1 MRFRE
6 FVSLFY
12 LYKMMFSVMI
22 YKIWDQNLSKIFM
35 TGGFLMK
42 VTDRIAVLR
51 GEMEREG
58 IDIWIVPSADYHQSE
73 YVGSYFKARQYMTG
87 FTGSAGTAVFT
98 RDKACLWTDGRYFI
112 QAEKELE
119 GSGIT
124 LCKMGEPDCGTIEE
138 FLEEELPEE
147 GVIGF
152 DGRTVGIG
160 EGKGYENAAARKNGS
175 VNWRHDLVGRVW
187 KNRPSLPEEK
197 AFSLEKKYAGESAA
211 SKLARVRE
219 KMKEHDADVHLLTS
233 LDDIAWLLNI
243 RGNDV
248 AYCPLVL
255 SYLILYSDHGELFA
269 DETKFSP
276 EMLADLAENGIALR
290 PYDEIGEAVA
300 ALPASS
306 GVLLDTERVSYALY
320 RRLPEHIGIREAE
333 NPEILMKC
341 MKNDTEIENIKK
353 AHLKD
358 AAAHTKF
365 MYWLKKNIGKLEI
378 TEISAAEKLEAFRAE
393 QGGYLEASFEPI
405 SAFADHGA
413 IVHYSATEE
422 TNAALAEGKL
432 LLTDTGGHYTEGS
445 TDITRTVALGEVSRR
460 EKADFTLVARA
471 MLRLM
476 NTVFL
481 HGCSGANLDCIA
493 REVFWEKRVNFN
505 HGTGH
510 GVGYLL
516 NVHEPPVNFR
526 WKEGRTPAPV
536 LEKNMVITDEPGL
549 YIEGSHGIRLEN
561 ELLVREDEKNEYGQF
576 MRFEPLTY
584 VPIDLDAL
592 LPDEMTEEER
602 GMLNNYHKKVFETV
616 SPYLNEEE
624 IAWLKDYTKPV

>member
-1 MRFRE
+1 M
-6 FVSLFY
+6 
-12 LYKMMFSVMI
+12 
-22 YKIWDQNLSKIFM
+22 KIS
-35 TGGFLMK
+35 
-42 VTDRIAVLR
+42 DRIAALR

-58 IDIWIVPSADYHQSE
+58 IDIWIVPSSDYHQSE
-73 YVGSYFKARQYMTG
+73 YVGEHFKARQYMTG

-112 QAEKELE
+112 QAEKELD

-124 LCKMGEPDCGTIEE
+124 LCKMGEPDCVAIET
-138 FLEEELPEE
+138 FLEKELPVE

-160 EGKGYENAAARKNGS
+160 EGKGYEAAAARKSGTVS
-175 VNWRHDLVGRVW
+175 YQHDLIGSIW
-187 KNRPSLPEEK
+187 KDRPELPREK
-197 AFSLEKKYAGESAA
+197 AFALEEKYAGESAA
-211 SKLARVRE
+211 SKLMRVRE
-219 KMKEHDADVHLLTS
+219 KMQEQGADVHLLTS

-255 SYLILYSDHGELFA
+255 SYLILYMDRGELYVDA
-269 DETKFSP
+269 KKFSSK
-276 EMLADLAENGIALR
+276 MRADLAGNGIILR
-290 PYDEIGEAVA
+290 PYDEIEEAVSA
-300 ALPASS
+300 IPASS
-306 GVLLDTERVSYALY
+306 CVLLDAERVSYALY
-320 RRLPEHIGIREAE
+320 RRLPENVRIKESE

-341 MKNDTEIENIKK
+341 IKNDIEAANIRK

-358 AAAHTKF
+358 AAAHTRF
-365 MYWLKKNIGKLEI
+365 MYWLKKNIGKQEI
-378 TEISAAEKLEAFRAE
+378 TEISAAEKLESFRKE
-393 QGGYLEASFEPI
+393 QGGYLGASFEPI
-405 SAFADHGA
+405 SAFAEHGA
-413 IVHYSATEE
+413 IVHYSATGE
-422 TNAALAEGKL
+422 TNASLTEGKL
-432 LLTDTGGHYTEGS
+432 LLTDTGGHYLEGS
-445 TDITRTVALGEVSRR
+445 TDITRTVALGEVSQK
-460 EKADFTLVARA
+460 EKEDFTLVARA

-481 HGCSGANLDCIA
+481 YGCSGANLDCIA
-493 REVFWEKRVNFN
+493 REVFWKKRVNFN

-526 WKEGRTPAPV
+526 WKEGKTPAPV

-549 YIEGSHGIRLEN
+549 YIEGAYGIRLEN
-561 ELLVREDEKNEYGQF
+561 ELLVREDEKNGYGQF
-576 MRFEPLTY
+576 MRFEPLTF

-592 LPDEMTEEER
+592 LPEEMTEEER
-602 GMLNNYHKKVFETV
+602 KMLNVYHKRVYETV

-624 IAWLKDYTKPV
+624 KQWLKEYTRSI

>member
-1 MRFRE
+1 
-6 FVSLFY
+6 
-12 LYKMMFSVMI
+12 
-22 YKIWDQNLSKIFM
+22 
-35 TGGFLMK
+35 MK
-42 VTDRIAVLR
+42 VADRIAALR

-58 IDIWIVPSADYHQSE
+58 IDIWIVPTADYHQSE
-73 YVGSYFKARQYMTG
+73 YVGDYFKARQYMTG

-98 RDKACLWTDGRYFI
+98 CDKACLWTDGRYFI
-112 QAEKELE
+112 QAEAELR
-119 GSGIT
+119 GSGVA
-124 LCKMGEPDCGTIEE
+124 LCKMGEPDCETIEM
-138 FLEEELPEE
+138 FLEKELPEE

-160 EGKGYENAAARKNGS
+160 EGKGYESAAARKNGKVS
-175 VNWRHDLVGRVW
+175 YQYDLVGRIW
-187 KNRPSLPEEK
+187 ENRAGLPKEK
-197 AFSLEKKYAGESAA
+197 AFALEERYAGEGVA

-219 KMKEHDADVHLLTS
+219 KMYEQGADIHLLTS

-255 SYLILYSDHGELFA
+255 SYLILYMDHGELFA
-269 DETKFSP
+269 DENKFSP
-276 EMLADLAENGIALR
+276 DMLAGLAENGITLR
-290 PYDEIGEAVA
+290 PYDEIGEAVSA
-300 ALPASS
+300 FPVTSS
-306 GVLLDTERVSYALY
+306 VLLDPERVNYALY
-320 RRLPEHIGIREAE
+320 KRLPKRIRLREAE

-341 MKNDTEIENIKK
+341 IKNEIEVDNIRK

-358 AAAHTKF
+358 AAAHTRF
-365 MYWLKKNIGKLEI
+365 MYWLKKNAGKQQI
-378 TEISAAEKLEAFRAE
+378 TEISAAVKLEIFRKE

-405 SAFADHGA
+405 SAFAEHGA
-413 IVHYSATEE
+413 IVHYSASEE
-422 TNAALAEGKL
+422 TNAVLYEGKL
-432 LLTDTGGHYTEGS
+432 LLTDTGGHYLEGS
-445 TDITRTVALGEVSRR
+445 TDITRTVALGEVSRK
-460 EKADFTLVARA
+460 EKEDFTLVARA

-481 HGCSGANLDCIA
+481 YGCSGSNLDCIA

-526 WKEGRTPAPV
+526 WKEGKTPAPT

-561 ELLVREDEKNEYGQF
+561 ELLVCEDEKNEYGQF
-576 MRFEPLTY
+576 MHFEPLTL

-592 LPDEMTEEER
+592 LPEKMTEEER
-602 GMLNNYHKKVFETV
+602 KMLNIYHERVFETV
-616 SPYLNEEE
+616 SPYLDEEE
-624 IAWLKDYTKPV
+624 KTWLKEYTRPV

>member
-1 MRFRE
+1 
-6 FVSLFY
+6 
-12 LYKMMFSVMI
+12 
-22 YKIWDQNLSKIFM
+22 M

-42 VTDRIAVLR
+42 VADRIAALR
-51 GEMEREG
+51 GEMVREG

-73 YVGSYFKARQYMTG
+73 YVGSFFKARQYMTG

-98 RDKACLWTDGRYFI
+98 KDKACLWTDGRYFI
-112 QAEKELE
+112 QAENELR
-119 GSGIT
+119 GSGIV
-124 LCKMGEPDCGTIEE
+124 LCKMGEPECDTIEA
-138 FLEEELPEE
+138 FLEKELPET

-152 DGRTVGIG
+152 DGRTIGVG
-160 EGKGYENAAARKNGS
+160 EGKRYEDAASFKKGKVS
-175 VNWRHDLVGRVW
+175 YQFDLIGRIW
-187 KNRPSLPEEK
+187 ESRPRLPDEK
-197 AFSLEKKYAGESAA
+197 AFALDEKYTGESAA
-211 SKLARVRE
+211 SKLERVRT
-219 KMKEHDADVHLLTS
+219 KMKECGADVHLLTS

-255 SYLILYSDHGELFA
+255 SYLVLYMDHGELFT
-269 DETKFSP
+269 DEEKFSS
-276 EMLADLAENGIALR
+276 ELSEKLARDGIVLR
-290 PYDEIGEAVA
+290 PYDEIEKVVSD
-300 ALPASS
+300 LSPSLS
-306 GVLLDTERVSYALY
+306 ILLDPDRVNYALY
-320 RRLPEHIGIREAE
+320 RRLPKNMEVIETE

-341 MKNDTEIENIKK
+341 IKNDTEIKNIKI
-353 AHLKD
+353 AHMKD

-365 MYWLKKNIGKLEI
+365 MYWLKKNIGKMEI
-378 TEISAAEKLEAFRAE
+378 TEISAAEKLEAFRRE

-405 SAFADHGA
+405 SAFAEHGA
-413 IVHYSATEE
+413 IVHYSASAES
-422 TNAALAEGKL
+422 NAVLSEGKL
-432 LLTDTGGHYTEGS
+432 LLTDTGGHYMEGS
-445 TDITRTVALGEVSRR
+445 TDITRTVALGEVSQK
-460 EKADFTLVARA
+460 EKEDFTLTARA

-493 REVFWEKRVNFN
+493 REIYWKKKVNFN

-526 WKEGRTPAPV
+526 WKEGKTPAPV
-536 LEKNMVITDEPGL
+536 LEKNMVITDEPGI

-561 ELLVREDEKNEYGQF
+561 ELVVCEDEKNEYGQF

-592 LPDEMTEEER
+592 LPEQMTEEER
-602 GMLNNYHKKVFETV
+602 IMLNDYHKKVFEV
-616 SPYLNEEE
+616 VAPYLNDEEKT
-624 IAWLKDYTKPV
+624 WLKEYTRPVNSGQ

>member
-1 MRFRE
+1 
-6 FVSLFY
+6 
-12 LYKMMFSVMI
+12 
-22 YKIWDQNLSKIFM
+22 M

-42 VTDRIAVLR
+42 VADRIAALR
-51 GEMEREG
+51 GEMVREG

-73 YVGSYFKARQYMTG
+73 YVGSFFKARQYMTG

-98 RDKACLWTDGRYFI
+98 KDKACLWTDGRYFI
-112 QAEKELE
+112 QAENELR
-119 GSGIT
+119 GSGIV
-124 LCKMGEPDCGTIEE
+124 LCKMGEPECDTIEA
-138 FLEEELPEE
+138 FLEKELPET

-152 DGRTVGIG
+152 DGRTIGVG
-160 EGKGYENAAARKNGS
+160 EGKRYEDAASFKKGEVS
-175 VNWRHDLVGRVW
+175 YQFDLVGRIW
-187 KNRPSLPEEK
+187 ENRPRLPDEK
-197 AFSLEKKYAGESAA
+197 AFALDEKYTGESAA
-211 SKLARVRE
+211 SKLERVRT
-219 KMKEHDADVHLLTS
+219 KMKECGADVHLLTS

-255 SYLILYSDHGELFA
+255 SYLVLYMDHGELFT
-269 DETKFSP
+269 DKEKFSS
-276 EMLADLAENGIALR
+276 ELSEKLARDGIVLR
-290 PYDEIGEAVA
+290 PYDEIEKVVSD
-300 ALPASS
+300 LSPSLS
-306 GVLLDTERVSYALY
+306 ILLDPDRVNYALY
-320 RRLPEHIGIREAE
+320 RRLPKNMVVIETE

-341 MKNDTEIENIKK
+341 IKNDTEIKNIKI
-353 AHLKD
+353 AHMKD

-365 MYWLKKNIGKLEI
+365 MYWLKENIGKTEI
-378 TEISAAEKLEAFRAE
+378 TEISAAEKLEAFRRE

-405 SAFADHGA
+405 SAFAEHGA
-413 IVHYSATEE
+413 IVHYSASAES
-422 TNAALAEGKL
+422 NAVLSEGKL
-432 LLTDTGGHYTEGS
+432 LLTDTGGHYMEGS
-445 TDITRTVALGEVSRR
+445 TDITRTVALGEVSQK
-460 EKADFTLVARA
+460 EKEDFTLTARA

-493 REVFWEKRVNFN
+493 REIYWKKKVNFN

-526 WKEGRTPAPV
+526 WKEGKTPAPV
-536 LEKNMVITDEPGL
+536 LEKNMVITDEPGI

-561 ELLVREDEKNEYGQF
+561 ELVVCEDEKNEYGQF

-592 LPDEMTEEER
+592 LPEQMTEEER
-602 GMLNNYHKKVFETV
+602 IMLNDYHKKVFEV
-616 SPYLNEEE
+616 VAPYLNDEEKT
-624 IAWLKDYTKPV
+624 WLKEYTRPVNSGQ